1 MNIGTQILAELK
13 NEVTSIEYERYIKQ
27 LTFSLEESRSDEA
40 VFYTPNKLIA
50 NWIKTKYA
58 KKIAH
63 LFEVHTGVKTK
74 VIIKLGKKG
83 RKKSRPKKEDES
95 GQKSKAKFLNP
106 SLTFDS
112 FIVGD
117 SNQFAYTSALS
128 VANNPGTPYN
138 PLYIYGGVG
147 LGKTHLL
154 QAIGNLNKQKNMSIL
169 YTTLEQFLN
178 DYLRHIGN
186 KTMDRFREKFRK
198 CDILLIDDIQ
208 FLSNKEKLQ
217 EELFHTFNELHSRGK
232 QIVIT
237 SDKSPNKIAG
247 IEERLKS
254 RFEWGLITDIQPP
267 ELETKIAIIRKKCE
281 LDGVNL
287 GKEIINYIATNMG
300 DNIREIEGTIL
311 KLNAYSSM
319 MNKEIDL
326 EFVKDIIKDQINEQK
341 ENISIDDVIDMV
353 SSEMNIKPSEI
364 KSKSRS
370 KNIANA
376 RRVVI
381 YIARNL
387 TPNSTPK
394 LAQYFGMKDHSAISK
409 NIKKTMSLIENDE
422 TFRLRIKELEHKIKA
437 K

>member
-1 MNIGTQILAELK
+1 MNIGSQILKELK
-13 NEVTSIEYERYIKQ
+13 NEISLIEYNRYIKQ
-27 LTFSLEESRSDEA
+27 LVFSVEQSRSDEA
-40 VFYTPNKLIA
+40 VFYAPNKLIA

-58 KKIAH
+58 AKLSH
-63 LFEVHTGVKTK
+63 LFEIHTGIKTK
-74 VIIKLGKKG
+74 IEIKIGKKG
-83 RKKSRPKKEDES
+83 VKKSSPQQNVAKS
-95 GQKSKAKFLNP
+95 KSKAKFLNP

-128 VANNPGTPYN
+128 VANNPGSTYN

-154 QAIGNLNKQKNMSIL
+154 QAIGNKNKQKNMVIL

-178 DYLRHIGN
+178 DYLRHMSN
-186 KTMDRFREKFRK
+186 RTMDRFREKFRK

-217 EELFHTFNELHSRGK
+217 EELFHTFNELHNAGK

-281 LDGVNL
+281 LDGIRLNQ
-287 GKEIINYIATNMG
+287 EIINYIATNMG

-326 EFVKDIIKDQINEQK
+326 DFVKDIIKDQIKEQK
-341 ENISIDDVIDMV
+341 ENISIDDVVKMV
-353 SSEMNIKPSEI
+353 SSELNVKPSEI

-422 TFRLRIKELEHKIKA
+422 TFRLKIKELEHKIKA

>member
-1 MNIGTQILAELK
+1 MNIGTQILKELK
-13 NEVTSIEYERYIKQ
+13 NELSLIEYERYIKQ
-27 LTFSLEESRSDEA
+27 LDFSVEESRSDEA
-40 VFYTPNKLIA
+40 VFYAPNKLIA

-58 KKIAH
+58 NKIAH
-63 LFEVHTGVKTK
+63 LFEIHTGIKTK
-74 VIIKLGKKG
+74 VDIKLGKKTTKKPAASNEV
-83 RKKSRPKKEDES
+83 KKS
-95 GQKSKAKFLNP
+95 KSKAKFLNP

-128 VANNPGTPYN
+128 VANNPGSTYN

-154 QAIGNLNKQKNMSIL
+154 QAIGNLNKQKNMTIL

-186 KTMDRFREKFRK
+186 RTMDRFREKFRK

-217 EELFHTFNELHSRGK
+217 EELFHTFNELHNAGK

-267 ELETKIAIIRKKCE
+267 ELETKIAIIKKKCE
-281 LDGVNL
+281 LDGIILN
-287 GKEIINYIATNMG
+287 KEIINYISTNMG

-326 EFVKDIIKDQINEQK
+326 DFVKDIIKDQIKEQK
-341 ENISIDDVIDMV
+341 ENISIDDVVQMI
-353 SSEMNIKPSEI
+353 SSELNIKPSEI

-370 KNIANA
+370 QNIANA
-376 RRVVI
+376 RRIVI

-409 NIKKTMSLIENDE
+409 NIKKTMSLIEQDE
-422 TFRLRIKELEHKIKA
+422 TFRLKIKELEHKIKA

>member
-1 MNIGTQILAELK
+1 MNIGSQILKELK
-13 NEVTSIEYERYIKQ
+13 NEISLIEYNRYIKQ
-27 LTFSLEESRSDEA
+27 LVFSVEQSRSDEA
-40 VFYTPNKLIA
+40 VFYAPNKLIA

-58 KKIAH
+58 AKLSH
-63 LFEVHTGVKTK
+63 LFEIHTGIKTK
-74 VIIKLGKKG
+74 IEIKIGKKG
-83 RKKSRPKKEDES
+83 VKKSSPQQNVAKS
-95 GQKSKAKFLNP
+95 KSKAKFLNP

-128 VANNPGTPYN
+128 VANNPGSTYN

-154 QAIGNLNKQKNMSIL
+154 QAIGNKNKQKNMVIL

-217 EELFHTFNELHSRGK
+217 EELFHTFNELHNAGK

-281 LDGVNL
+281 LDGIRLNQ
-287 GKEIINYIATNMG
+287 EIINYIATNMG

-326 EFVKDIIKDQINEQK
+326 DFVKDIIKDQIKEQK
-341 ENISIDDVIDMV
+341 ENISIDDVVQMV
-353 SSEMNIKPSEI
+353 SSELNVKPSEI

-394 LAQYFGMKDHSAISK
+394 LAQYFRDER
-409 NIKKTMSLIENDE
+409 SLSY
-422 TFRLRIKELEHKIKA
+422 
-437 K
+437 